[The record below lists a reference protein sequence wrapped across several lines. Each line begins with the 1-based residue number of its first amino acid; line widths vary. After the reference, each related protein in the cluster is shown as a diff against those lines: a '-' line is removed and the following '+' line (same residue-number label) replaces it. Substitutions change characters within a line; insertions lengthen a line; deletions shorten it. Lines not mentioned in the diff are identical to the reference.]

1 VNGPAQNQG
10 PRATNC
16 PAIAPLLPFYAC
28 DELNAAER
36 GQVDAHLAQ
45 CAACGEQLKQE
56 RRLLEALDE
65 MLQPA
70 DRLNPSDTLLAQC
83 RSELA
88 ERLDDLA
95 SPPAPEH
102 WQPFGWLRRLIALR
116 PALGGA
122 LLVFFGVVLGAQ
134 VPSWVASLGRA
145 RTADPTVNVR
155 ATPRLTEDQLA
166 QMSVAGINFVPSSD
180 AAPGTVQ
187 VELRAEQ
194 PLIIS
199 GSVEDGDVR
208 RVLTYVIENGHRFD
222 AGVRLDCLDAL
233 KSHTTDADVRRALLG
248 AARRDENPAV
258 RLKAL
263 DALRDSAEQPAV
275 RQALLDSLEHESN
288 PGVRVEAVNLLVH
301 SLRQLEENSTP
312 ALAPVPASPRT
323 TAPKSA
329 SLPTDPSVE
338 RVVRALE
345 ELTRKDP
352 SRYVRLRSAAAL
364 RQIGPREVQ

>member
-1 VNGPAQNQG
+1 MNGPAQNQG

-116 PALGGA
+116 PALSA
-122 LLVFFGVVLGAQ
+122 L
-134 VPSWVASLGRA
+134 S
-145 RTADPTVNVR
+145 
-155 ATPRLTEDQLA
+155 
-166 QMSVAGINFVPSSD
+166 
-180 AAPGTVQ
+180 
-187 VELRAEQ
+187 
-194 PLIIS
+194 
-199 GSVEDGDVR
+199 
-208 RVLTYVIENGHRFD
+208 
-222 AGVRLDCLDAL
+222 
-233 KSHTTDADVRRALLG
+233 
-248 AARRDENPAV
+248 
-258 RLKAL
+258 
-263 DALRDSAEQPAV
+263 
-275 RQALLDSLEHESN
+275 
-288 PGVRVEAVNLLVH
+288 
-301 SLRQLEENSTP
+301 
-312 ALAPVPASPRT
+312 
-323 TAPKSA
+323 
-329 SLPTDPSVE
+329 
-338 RVVRALE
+338 
-345 ELTRKDP
+345 
-352 SRYVRLRSAAAL
+352 
-364 RQIGPREVQ
+364 